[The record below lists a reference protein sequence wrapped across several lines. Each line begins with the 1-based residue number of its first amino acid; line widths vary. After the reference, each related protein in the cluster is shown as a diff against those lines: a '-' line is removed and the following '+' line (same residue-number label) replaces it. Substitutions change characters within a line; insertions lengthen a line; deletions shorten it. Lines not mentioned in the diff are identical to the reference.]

1 MPHGERGPGTAAGNR
16 TAHSGKPDATWP
28 LVESE
33 GVPARPAEEIPLTF
47 AHARPRSLPDD
58 AGAVARRSRPPAIAG
73 GLPATVQTLPMS
85 FARPADVLALQRRA
99 GNRAVARMVAD
110 ARGGRVGAEM
120 AGAGA
125 RNDLAVARQASAHL
139 APVTIQRQ
147 QTVVMGNTYTRKV
160 SGLDGDPAAMIK
172 KIRRGSRGV
181 RKKKFET
188 IELDD
193 NAVGHIRDAKGNV
206 AWYRVR
212 GSRELEYIA
221 AKEVLAGISPP
232 ASFTA
237 GYKQKDTDPFKGPGL
252 DLASG
257 AFAAADDPT
266 LETVRR
272 QELAK
277 NQDTTG
283 ATPGASAGLLQAEG
297 ALWMGAG
304 IFGMATGIRD
314 LMDDDKNAWEKVN
327 AALAVGTGIYSTMG
341 AAAQIA
347 STTYNSNSA
356 QYAQSAG
363 VGAWSLSFG
372 EMLTGLAAG
381 VKTIKAVVDLV
392 RMTADDKKHGRDEWV
407 LRSGELLANGLE
419 TAKGVLRSIRAVN
432 EALAGGTVGSQFKE
446 AFPGLDIAILA
457 VKSIMQG
464 YYLTV
469 SAVNLHRMRKEK
481 ARLKEARER
490 MSQHGRT
497 VRGAGAIGGPWSQNL
512 SADEQVD
519 LVNSLK
525 ITNRKRVVRQA
536 IHIGSNLVQVGSSIA
551 TYVSGPGAPA
561 AIGLKAAAMG
571 IDLSLPITRWIK
583 QKGRDVAER
592 NALSGKSGLP
602 NRIFNADKSTSAKLA
617 ERKKQAVSLLRMV
630 AGLNHFMGDP
640 MKQQH
645 LREHGQRVE
654 MYLSASGVDTDALY
668 AKNGN
673 PAKQIEILVKAL
685 AARELGE

>member
-1 MPHGERGPGTAAGNR
+1 MPNTHPP
-16 TAHSGKPDATWP
+16 SI
-28 LVESE
+28 ESE
-33 GVPARPAEEIPLTF
+33 PASTQPAERARLSL
-47 AHARPRSLPDD
+47 AHARPRSLAHDLGD
-58 AGAVARRSRPPAIAG
+58 AARRSRPPAIPA
-73 GLPATVQTLPMS
+73 GLPANVQTLPMPY
-85 FARPADVLALQRRA
+85 ARPADVLALQRRV
-99 GNRAVARMVAD
+99 GNRAVARMVLD
-110 ARGGRVGAEM
+110 ARQGKGSPAGANAAGAKAVGAKAAGVRA
-120 AGAGA
+120 AGAYGSG
-125 RNDLAVARQASAHL
+125 DLTLARQATANM
-139 APVTIQRQ
+139 APLTLQRQ
-147 QTVVMGNTYTRKV
+147 QTVVMGTTYTRKV
-160 SGLDGDPAAMIK
+160 TGLDGDPAAMIK
-172 KIRRGSRGV
+172 KIRKGKRGI
-181 RKKKFET
+181 RKRKFET
-188 IELDD
+188 IDLAD
-193 NAVGHIRDAKGNV
+193 NGVQHIRDAKGNV
-206 AWYRVR
+206 VWYRVR
-212 GSRELEYIA
+212 DSRDFEYIA
-221 AKEVLAGISPP
+221 AKEVLAGMSP
-232 ASFTA
+232 ANAFTP
-237 GYKQKDTDPFKGPGL
+237 GYKKEDTESFAGPGL

-257 AFAAADDPT
+257 GFANADDPT

-283 ATPGASAGLLQAEG
+283 NTPGASTGLVQAEG
-297 ALWMGAG
+297 ALWMGTG
-304 IFGMATGIRD
+304 IFGMAVGIRD
-314 LMDDDKNAWEKVN
+314 LMDSDKNAWDKVN
-327 AALAVGTGIYSTMG
+327 AVLAITTGLYNTMG

-347 STTYNSNSA
+347 STTYDSSSDA
-356 QYAQSAG
+356 YKQAAG
-363 VGAWSLSFG
+363 VGAWSLSFA

-392 RMTADDKKHGRDEWV
+392 RMAADDKKHGRDEWT
-407 LRSGELLANGLE
+407 LTSGELLANGLE

-481 ARLKEARER
+481 ERLKEARAR
-490 MSQHGRT
+490 MSERSRN
-497 VRGAGAIGGPWSQNL
+497 VRGAGAIGSAWSQEL

-561 AIGLKAAAMG
+561 AIGRKAAAMG

-592 NALSGKSGLP
+592 NLQAGKTGFA
-602 NRIFNADKSTSAKLA
+602 NKVFNADKSTSAKLA
-617 ERKKQAVSLLRMV
+617 ERKKQAVSLLKMV
-630 AGLNHFMGDP
+630 AGLNHYMGDP

-654 MYLSASGVDTDALY
+654 MYLSASGVDTHDLY
-668 AKNGN
+668 AQNGN
-673 PAKQIEILVKAL
+673 AAKQIEILVKAL